1 MFKRLRGII
10 HCDELYRPKKYG
22 LTSLQRSAAD
32 FLFTVAGVPKNSIED
47 IDMRRCMLE
56 SQHFAPVLTALNA
69 LQELVVTLHMSN
81 NPWEDSGVGPS
92 DDHYRKYV
100 LAKMGDTLTTLD
112 DVVITEDE
120 RGTAGEWYEQQKEN
134 FGKAAKDLDNKW
146 GHLKEQAV
154 VIGGVIAELRSKF

>member
-1 MFKRLRGII
+1 
-10 HCDELYRPKKYG
+10 
-22 LTSLQRSAAD
+22 
-32 FLFTVAGVPKNSIED
+32 
-47 IDMRRCMLE
+47 MRRCMLE

-69 LQELVVTLHMSN
+69 LQELVVTLHMSK

-154 VIGGVIAELRSKF
+154 VIGGVIAEQKMTEYNKQKLEQQNTKGKLPSDVTRSETEGKDGER